1 MKELL
6 LIQTKLNAPKNQYN
20 SFGNYNYRNAE
31 DILEAVKPLL
41 SENKCVLKLTD
52 DIVQI
57 GDRYYVK
64 SIAEIKNS
72 TGETESTTAFAREE
86 LTKKGMDGSQITGSS
101 SSYAR
106 KYALGGLFAIDDG
119 KDADSINNAKATS
132 TKAVKKVETRQTVGF
147 QKTNFTS
154 NPITKSTTTKSKS
167 TSKLASEAQIKL
179 IRDLGYE
186 KEIKGLSSEG
196 ANKIINSLK
205 KKNGTIKKQ

>member
-6 LIQTKLNAPKNQYN
+6 QIQTKLNAPKNQYN

-119 KDADSINNAKATS
+119 KDADSMNNAKVTS
-132 TKAVKKVETRQTVGF
+132 TKTVKKVETRQTVGF

-154 NPITKSTTTKSKS
+154 NPISKSTTTKSKS
-167 TSKLASEAQIKL
+167 ASKLASEAQIKL
-179 IRDLGYE
+179 IRNLGYD
-186 KEIKGLSSEG
+186 KEIKGLTSEG
-196 ANKIINSLK
+196 ANNIINSLK
-205 KKNGTIKKQ
+205 KQNGTIKK

>member
-6 LIQTKLNAPKNQYN
+6 QIQTKLNAPKNQYN

-64 SIAEIKNS
+64 SIAELKNS
-72 TGETESTTAFAREE
+72 TGEIESTTAFAREE

-119 KDADSINNAKATS
+119 KDADSMNNAKATS

-167 TSKLASEAQIKL
+167 ASKLASEAQIKL
-179 IRDLGYE
+179 IRNLGYD
-186 KEIKGLSSEG
+186 KEIKGLTSEG
-196 ANKIINSLK
+196 ANNIINSLK
-205 KKNGTIKKQ
+205 KQNGTTKK